1 MAWFKKSNR
10 GLKTQEK
17 KELPGGLWLKCG
29 LCEEIIYRKEW
40 EKNLFTCPR
49 CDFHFPLSSW
59 EYIAFLMD
67 SGTFQETDRDLAPT
81 DRLHFKDSKRY
92 TDRLRSTQER
102 TGLLDAAVSGI
113 GAIGGVRAAV
123 CLLDFR
129 FIGGSMGSVV
139 GEKIARTVS
148 RAIKE
153 RLPLVILSSSGGA
166 RMQEGALSL
175 MQMAKTSAILTRLAD
190 ARLPFISILTHPTT
204 GGVSASFAS
213 QGDVII
219 AEPKALIGFAG
230 PRVIEQTIGQEL
242 PEGFQR
248 SEFLLEHGMVD
259 MVVHRRE
266 LREVLERVLRFM
278 TANGQAAG

>member
-1 MAWFKKSNR
+1 MTWFKKAHR

-40 EKNLFTCPR
+40 ERNLFTCPK
-49 CDFHFPLSSW
+49 CDFHFPISSW
-59 EYIAFLMD
+59 EYVATLLD
-67 SGTFQETDRDLAPT
+67 PGTFQEVDPDLAPA
-81 DRLHFKDSKRY
+81 DPLHFRDSKRY
-92 TDRLRSTQER
+92 ADRLRATQEK
-102 TGLLDAAVSGI
+102 TGLNDAAISGI
-113 GAIGGVRAAV
+113 GAVGGIRVAV
-123 CLLDFR
+123 CFLDFR

-139 GEKIARTVS
+139 GEKIARIVS
-148 RAIKE
+148 RAIKD
-153 RLPLVILSSSGGA
+153 RLPVILLSSSGGA
-166 RMQEGALSL
+166 RMQEGVFSL
-175 MQMAKTSAILTRLAD
+175 MQMAKTSAILTRLSE
-190 ARLPFISILTHPTT
+190 ARLPYISILTHPTT

-213 QGDVII
+213 LGDVII

-259 MVVHRRE
+259 MIVHRRQ
-266 LREVLERVLRFM
+266 LRETLETLLRFF
-278 TANGQAAG
+278 TAERKDG

>member
-1 MAWFKKSNR
+1 VSWFRKANR

-17 KELPGGLWLKCG
+17 KELPGGLWLKCQ

-40 EKNLFTCPR
+40 ERSLFTCPK

-59 EYIAFLMD
+59 EYIAYLLD
-67 SGTFQETDRDLAPT
+67 PGTFQETERELAPA
-81 DRLHFKDSKRY
+81 DPLGFKDSKRY
-92 TDRLRSTQER
+92 SDRLRATQEK
-102 TGLLDAAVSGI
+102 TGLLDAAVCGLGAVSGMR
-113 GAIGGVRAAV
+113 VAASFF
-123 CLLDFR
+123 DFR

-139 GEKIARTVS
+139 GEKIARTAT
-148 RAIKE
+148 RAVAE
-153 RLPLVILSSSGGA
+153 RVPLIVLSSSGGA

-175 MQMAKTSAILTRLAD
+175 MQMAKTSAVLTRLAA

-213 QGDVII
+213 LGDVII

-248 SEFLLEHGMVD
+248 SEFLLAHGMVD

-266 LREVLERVLRFM
+266 LRETLEKLLRHLGP
-278 TANGQAAG
+278 NGKGS

>member
-1 MAWFKKSNR
+1 MTWFRKPHR

-40 EKNLFTCPR
+40 ERNLFTCPK
-49 CDFHFPLSSW
+49 CDFHFPISSW
-59 EYIAFLMD
+59 EYIATLLD
-67 SGTFQETDRDLAPT
+67 PGTFQEVDRELAPA
-81 DRLHFKDSKRY
+81 DPLHFRDTKRY
-92 TDRLRSTQER
+92 AERLRATQEK
-102 TGLLDAAVSGI
+102 TGLLDAAVSGL
-113 GAIGGVRAAV
+113 GAVGGIRVGV
-123 CLLDFR
+123 CFLDFR

-139 GEKIARTVS
+139 GEKVARVVT
-148 RAIKE
+148 RAIQE
-153 RLPLVILSSSGGA
+153 RIPVVLLSSSGGA
-166 RMQEGALSL
+166 RMQEGVFSL
-175 MQMAKTSAILTRLAD
+175 MQMAKTSAILTRLAE
-190 ARLPFISILTHPTT
+190 ARLPMISILTHPTT

-213 QGDVII
+213 LGDVII

-259 MVVHRRE
+259 MIVHRRQ
-266 LREVLERVLRFM
+266 LRETLETLLRFF
-278 TANGQAAG
+278 TVNGKGA